1 VDRVTRQELRYV
13 RELYLTQVQVLY
25 DSRTE
30 GNTDL
35 VYIFLDSV
43 YDE

>member
-1 VDRVTRQELRYV
+1 LHNYPTRIALCARIIPE
-13 RELYLTQVQVLY
+13 QVQVLY

-30 GNTDL
+30 RNTDL
-35 VYIFLDSV
+35 VYILLDSV